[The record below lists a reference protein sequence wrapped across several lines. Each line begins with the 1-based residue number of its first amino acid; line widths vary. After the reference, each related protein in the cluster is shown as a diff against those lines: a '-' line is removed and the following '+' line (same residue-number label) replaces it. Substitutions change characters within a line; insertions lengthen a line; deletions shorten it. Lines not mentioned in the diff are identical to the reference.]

1 MNRFAKQVVLVGI
14 FVFSGFLAAMAG
26 QPARSDTSRHVT
38 STYQLAPVVI
48 TATKIPQ
55 STRDLSISVS
65 VLPAGEIRMEMAQN
79 LGQIIDEVPG
89 VTSIQ
94 FGTLGSVSQ
103 SGPAGSK
110 NLSGSKILI
119 RGTNAVT
126 MIDGRPTMM
135 GIFDH
140 PISNALNP
148 YLVSRIEIV
157 RGPASVLYGS
167 NATGGVINLL
177 TPDIRNQKKTS
188 VRFSTGSFRER
199 IFNIQEVYSS
209 DRLGAAVYWNG
220 YGTDSNRETG
230 GYQAHD
236 FFAKVFATPL
246 PDWRIQASV
255 KRYRGFWLDPGPES
269 HPLTNNWFRF
279 TRSGYDFQLKGK
291 SFLGHTELLVYRSDG
306 HHAIYDGYLSDDF
319 TNGAKFSQAFSP
331 WKNNQTVVGF
341 DLRSYGGTDL
351 NRNKSWSVLEW
362 APYFLTQQM
371 LFSKLIASVGYRLN
385 HHEVYGF
392 KSVPSIG
399 LVFQANNSLSLR
411 ANVSQGFRSPSVMQL
426 YLYPPSNTDLTPE
439 TSKSFE
445 MGVNY
450 STRFIQVDV
459 AAYRLKGQNL
469 IQFYFPDKKFRNVG
483 TFDFTGVETS
493 LKLRLTAHI
502 NNTLSFTHQDVGSVT
517 GYNPQHKLVNLLT
530 FRNKRVDIGIKSVW
544 VHNLYSE
551 NNHREKLPDFFVT
564 DLLGRVHL
572 NRWADVQ
579 VALRN
584 ITDEAYQMEEGYPMP
599 GRNVELGLQFH
610 MKQ

>member
-1 MNRFAKQVVLVGI
+1 MNRFAKRLVLFSI
-14 FVFSGFLAAMAG
+14 FVFFGFIPAMAEG
-26 QPARSDTSRHVT
+26 HASSDTSRQIK
-38 STYQLAPVVI
+38 SKYQLTPVVV

-55 STRDLSISVS
+55 STKDLSISVS
-65 VLPAGEIRMEMAQN
+65 VLPAGEIHVEMAHN

-89 VTSIQ
+89 VTSVQ

-148 YLVSRIEIV
+148 YLVSRVEIV

-177 TPDIRNQKKTS
+177 TPNIRNQKKTA
-188 VRFSTGSFRER
+188 VRFSTGSYRER
-199 IFNIQEVYSS
+199 IFNIQEVYGSK
-209 DRLGAAVYWNG
+209 RLGAAIYWNG
-220 YGTDSNRETG
+220 YGTDSNRRTG

-236 FFAKVFATPL
+236 FFVKAYANPL
-246 PDWRIQASV
+246 PNWSIQTSA
-255 KRYRGFWLDPGPES
+255 KRYRGSWLDPGPES
-269 HPLTNNWFRF
+269 HPLRNNWFRF

-291 SFLGHTELLVYRSDG
+291 SSLGSTDLLIYRSDG

-319 TNGAKFSQAFSP
+319 TNGVKFSQAFSP
-331 WKNNQTVVGF
+331 LKNNQTVLGIDF
-341 DLRSYGGTDL
+341 RNYGGTDL

-362 APYFLTQQM
+362 APYLLTQQM
-371 LFSKLIASVGYRLN
+371 LFSKIIASVGYRLN
-385 HHEVYGF
+385 HHQVYGF
-392 KSVPSIG
+392 ASVPSVG
-399 LVFQANNSLSLR
+399 LVYQATSSLSLR
-411 ANVSQGFRSPSVMQL
+411 ANASQGFRSPSVMQL
-426 YLYPPSNTDLTPE
+426 YLYPPSNTDLKPE

-445 MGVNY
+445 MGASY
-450 STRFIQVDV
+450 SNRHFQADV
-459 AAYRLKGQNL
+459 TAYRLKGENL
-469 IQFYFPDKKFRNVG
+469 IQFYFPAKKFRNVG
-483 TFDFTGVETS
+483 NFDFTGIEAA

-502 NNTLSFTHQDVGSVT
+502 ENRLSFTHQDVGSMT

-530 FRNKRVDIGIKSVW
+530 FQNRRLHLVIKSRW

-551 NNHREKLPDFFVT
+551 NNYREKLPDYFVT
-564 DLLGRVHL
+564 DVLGLVHL
-572 NRWADVQ
+572 NRWTDAQ
-579 VALRN
+579 LAFRN
-584 ITDEAYQMEEGYPMP
+584 ITDQDYQMEFGYPMP
-599 GRNVELGLQFH
+599 RRNFELGLQFH
-610 MKQ
+610 AR

>member
-1 MNRFAKQVVLVGI
+1 MNRFVKRLVLASI
-14 FVFSGFLAAMAG
+14 FVLSAVLPAMPG
-26 QPARSDTSRHVT
+26 QHANSDTSRQAK
-38 STYQLAPVVI
+38 SKYYLAPVVI

-65 VLPAGEIRMEMAQN
+65 VLSVGEIRMEMAHN
-79 LGQIIDEVPG
+79 LGQIIDEIPG
-89 VTSIQ
+89 VTSVQ

-188 VRFSTGSFRER
+188 VRFSTGSYRER
-199 IFNIQEVYSS
+199 VFNIQEVYGSE
-209 DRLGAAVYWNG
+209 RLGAAVYWNG

-236 FFAKVFATPL
+236 FFAKVYANPL
-246 PDWRIQASV
+246 QNWTVQASA
-255 KRYRGFWLDPGPES
+255 KRYRGFWLDPGPEN

-279 TRSGYDFQLKGK
+279 TRSGYDLQLKGK
-291 SFLGHTELLVYRSDG
+291 SSFGNTKLLIYRSDG

-331 WKNNQTVVGF
+331 WKSNQTVVGF
-341 DLRSYGGTDL
+341 DLRNYGGTDL

-362 APYFLTQQM
+362 APYFLTQQI
-371 LFSKLIASVGYRLN
+371 LFSKVIASVGYRLN

-392 KSVPSIG
+392 TSVPSIG
-399 LVFQANNSLSLR
+399 LVYQTNNSLSLR
-411 ANVSQGFRSPSVMQL
+411 VNVSQGFRSPSVMQL
-426 YLYPPSNTDLTPE
+426 YLYPPSNTDLKPE

-450 STRFIQVDV
+450 SNRIVQADAVV
-459 AAYRLKGQNL
+459 YRLKGKNL

-483 TFDFTGVETS
+483 TFDFTGIETS
-493 LKLRLTAHI
+493 LKLRLTAYI
-502 NNTLSFTHQDVGSVT
+502 ENKLSFTHQDVGSVT

-530 FRNKRVDIGIKSVW
+530 FRNKRVDFAIKSCW

-551 NNHREKLPDFFVT
+551 NNHREKLPDYFVT
-564 DLLGRVHL
+564 DVLGLVHL
-572 NRWADVQ
+572 NRWADAQ
-579 VALRN
+579 LAFRN
-584 ITDEAYQMEEGYPMP
+584 IMDEHYQMESGYPMP
-599 GRNVELGLQFH
+599 GRNFELGLQFH
-610 MKQ
+610 LK